1 MRILATMALLSVF
14 AAGSAQAM
22 TYSLVPLQ
30 NGGAAILAQGR
41 IEGNESGRLLSALQS
56 AQARGAMPRTLVI
69 SSPGGDL
76 ESALDLGQ
84 TLRQVGMQT
93 TVGNLAQDGYG
104 QVQITGGN
112 CHSACVMVLMAGVGR
127 SVLPGSRVGVHS
139 PQVVVMA
146 DGQGYQ
152 LDETTNR
159 AMVQRSE
166 PLLRSY
172 ARAMGV
178 SPSLIDV
185 AHGVPHTRIRTLT
198 PAEMSRFRLVTGGAA
213 RRTAR
218 AAAPPRA
225 PRRPKNG

>member
-1 MRILATMALLSVF
+1 MALLSVF

-104 QVQITGGN
+104 QVQITGGS
-112 CHSACVMVLMAGVGR
+112 CHSACVMVLMAGVNR

-139 PQVVVMA
+139 PQTQVSYR
-146 DGQGYQ
+146 GQRYV
-152 LDETTNR
+152 LDEETSR
-159 AMVQRSE
+159 RLAE
-166 PLLRSY
+166 PALRSY
-172 ARAMGV
+172 ARYMGV
-178 SPSLIDV
+178 STKVIDV
-185 AHGVPHTRIRTLT
+185 AHSVPHTSIRTLT
-198 PAEMSRFRLVTGGAA
+198 GSEMARYGLVNAGQRKAA
-213 RRTAR
+213 TRSTATRKAAVARQR
-218 AAAPPRA
+218 AR
-225 PRRPKNG
+225 G